1 MATQY
6 WQKLQ
11 SPKWQKK
18 RLEVLERPGFAC
30 EVCGDSESQ
39 LHVHHNEYFK
49 GREPWEYDKHQLSV
63 LCDDCHEEKHR
74 KVDALKL
81 LCSFLP
87 PDGPFSRDEIAMV
100 IAGFTGT
107 NYDAL
112 LKALDFEDCSYVKYR
127 YEAGKK
133 IRDQFE
139 Y

>member
-11 SPKWQKK
+11 NPKWQKK
-18 RLEVLERPGFAC
+18 RLEVLERAGFAC
-30 EVCGDSESQ
+30 ESCGDSESQ

-63 LCDDCHEEKHR
+63 LCESCHENRHNR
-74 KVDALKL
+74 VDPLKL
-81 LCSFLP
+81 ICSFLP
-87 PDGPFSRDEIAMV
+87 PDGPFCRDEIAMV
-100 IAGFTGT
+100 IGGFTGT
-107 NYDAL
+107 DYDAL
-112 LKALDFEDCSYVKYR
+112 LKALDFEDCSYVRYR